1 MIQDVAP
8 LASAYIHS
16 AQTCQHAQHH
26 FNRIFILIIMIF
38 QVAPLI
44 VASAIARFV
53 AAEIAPEITTVA
65 EGYNVIAK
73 LPCIGCPFL
82 HQDTS
87 QGSDAPWTERKD
99 DNALVIA
106 SYSRKN
112 DFAG

>member
-1 MIQDVAP
+1 
-8 LASAYIHS
+8 
-16 AQTCQHAQHH
+16 
-26 FNRIFILIIMIF
+26 MIF

-44 VASAIARFV
+44 AAFAIVRFV
-53 AAEIAPEITTVA
+53 AAEVAPEITTVA

-99 DNALVIA
+99 GNALVIA
-106 SYSRKN
+106 SYFHKN

>member
-1 MIQDVAP
+1 M
-8 LASAYIHS
+8 
-16 AQTCQHAQHH
+16 T
-26 FNRIFILIIMIF
+26 F

-44 VASAIARFV
+44 AAFAIVRFV
-53 AAEIAPEITTVA
+53 AAEVAPEITTVA

-99 DNALVIA
+99 GNALVIA
-106 SYSRKN
+106 SYFRKN

>member
-1 MIQDVAP
+1 
-8 LASAYIHS
+8 
-16 AQTCQHAQHH
+16 
-26 FNRIFILIIMIF
+26 MIF
-38 QVAPLI
+38 QVVPLI
-44 VASAIARFV
+44 AAFAIVRFV
-53 AAEIAPEITTVA
+53 AAEVAPEITTVA

-99 DNALVIA
+99 GNALVIA
-106 SYSRKN
+106 SYFRKN

>member
-1 MIQDVAP
+1 
-8 LASAYIHS
+8 
-16 AQTCQHAQHH
+16 
-26 FNRIFILIIMIF
+26 MIF
-38 QVAPLI
+38 QVAPLVAAFAI
-44 VASAIARFV
+44 VRYV
-53 AAEIAPEITTVA
+53 AAEVAPEITTVA

-99 DNALVIA
+99 GNALVIA
-106 SYSRKN
+106 SYFRKN